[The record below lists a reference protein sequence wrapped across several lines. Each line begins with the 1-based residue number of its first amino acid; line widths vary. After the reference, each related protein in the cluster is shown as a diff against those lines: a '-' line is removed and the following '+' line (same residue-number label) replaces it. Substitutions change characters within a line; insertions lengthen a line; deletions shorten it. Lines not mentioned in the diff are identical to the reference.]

1 MVACRE
7 VLMALPVAA
16 RRRVVEWLRRTVD
29 VPAVRGMPD
38 RHLDLG
44 VAVRE
49 FLGSDDA
56 RDRFLPGDE
65 PGRPKSN
72 RNDTIKRK
80 KSAPSSPQ
88 PPRPTEAHHA
98 VSVTAVK
105 ALLAEKKPGTQR
117 ELVLVLAAYLTAHHG
132 PSFRPRHLVQA
143 SRAAG
148 LTALRNPSVP
158 LAAARKEGWVGHNAD
173 NTWSLRPAGHALV
186 NQLGKGPAV
195 PPGRSRRKSRP
206 GEPVQ
211 PRGKPVSNAEW
222 VTALAGQL
230 PEGHASAFRPRD
242 ISAVNAKAGRPAF
255 TNVTM
260 AMSHA
265 AKRGWLK
272 KNKDKTWTLTPAG
285 KAAFTD
291 VPQMTSAA
299 PRPAPALSPG
309 KMVKTILRRRAAT
322 APAVATSATSTPSLD
337 ESIITP
343 PEASAGSP
351 SGETGDTP
359 APPEAAVPTLA
370 LHVPKVP

>member
-1 MVACRE
+1 MAACRE

-16 RRRVVEWLRRTVD
+16 RRRVVEWLGRTVEM
-29 VPAVRGMPD
+29 PTVRGIAE

-49 FLGSDDA
+49 FLGSDAA
-56 RDRFLPGDE
+56 RDRFLPDGHE
-65 PGRPKSN
+65 PGHPKSSKG
-72 RNDTIKRK
+72 DTASKRGE
-80 KSAPSSPQ
+80 SSPRSPQ
-88 PPRPTEAHHA
+88 PPTESHHA

-148 LTALRNPSVP
+148 LTGLRNPNVP
-158 LAAARKEGWVGHNAD
+158 LASARKEGWVGRNAD
-173 NTWSLRPAGHALV
+173 STWSLLPAGHALL
-186 NQLGKGPAV
+186 NQMGKGPAA
-195 PPGRSRRKSRP
+195 PPGRSRKKSRP

-211 PRGKPVSNAEW
+211 PRGKTVSNPER
-222 VTALAGQL
+222 VTALAAQL
-230 PEGHASAFRPRD
+230 PELHARAFRPRD
-242 ISAVNAKAGRPAF
+242 ISAANAKAGRPAF

-272 KNKDKTWTLTPAG
+272 KNADKTWTLTPAG
-285 KAAFTD
+285 RAAFTEA
-291 VPQMTSAA
+291 PQLASAAPA
-299 PRPAPALSPG
+299 PRPAPALSPV

-322 APAVATSATSTPSLD
+322 PMTSSTGSPD
-337 ESIITP
+337 ESVITP
-343 PEASAGSP
+343 HEASPGTP
-351 SGETGDTP
+351 SGETRDTP

-370 LHVPKVP
+370 RHVPKVP